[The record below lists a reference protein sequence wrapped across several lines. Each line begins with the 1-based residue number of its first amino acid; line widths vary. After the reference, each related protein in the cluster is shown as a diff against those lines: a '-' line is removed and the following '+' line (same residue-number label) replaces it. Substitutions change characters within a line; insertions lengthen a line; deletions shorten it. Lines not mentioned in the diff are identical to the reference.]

1 MNRRDSTRNDLEQ
14 MFKKKGCALC
24 HWSTKRPSIFS
35 IASCTKASMT
45 PKFGKGREPRSGFC
59 NRHAWQMRHIGGNA
73 LGTAFLHGP
82 RSANGRSGWTI
93 LGGTKMEEHT
103 SRNIVKR
110 LRRRIKP
117 LHHASAARQQAE
129 VEKRHI
135 ETFLAALV
143 EADFRRLVRGSGGF
157 MYTYHFSAA
166 SRAAKDPQAL
176 KMLIEIQGEINRGL
190 LGELDEFIRKSD
202 YRFVAEGFGSEGDSW
217 LRAIERLSGA
227 EDFGTLDFSPFLDGL
242 LSEMSPGPYSAAQR

>member
-1 MNRRDSTRNDLEQ
+1 MNPRDSARNDLEQ

-24 HWSTKRPSIFS
+24 HLEY
-35 IASCTKASMT
+35 KASKHFLDSILYESVND
-45 PKFGKGREPRSGFC
+45 PEIREGARAALGFC

-73 LGTAFLHGP
+73 LGTAFLQRTALGEWQKRLDHVGAP
-82 RSANGRSGWTI
+82 NGRTHI
-93 LGGTKMEEHT
+93 EKYREAVAAANQATAPCLGC
-103 SRNIVKR
+103 
-110 LRRRIKP
+110 
-117 LHHASAARQQAE
+117 RQQAE

-143 EADFRRLVRGSGGF
+143 EADFRQLVRGSGGLCRV
-157 MYTYHFSAA
+157 HFSAA
-166 SRAAKDPQAL
+166 CRAAKDPQAL

-227 EDFGTLDFSPFLDGL
+227 ED
-242 LSEMSPGPYSAAQR
+242 AVR